1 MVDFLKE
8 HIRLSQ
14 TTFVLALLAPGA
26 VMLFVPSLA
35 RWGRRWVLALL
46 AGYLALASP
55 AGAGLFART
64 LSGGFRPIGSSAEA
78 GGARVVVVLGSGSVN
93 LRASGRQLSV
103 VNMQAGLRVLEAARL
118 FELMNGPLIIV
129 SGGVTE
135 RDGAAAPES
144 IALRRALVDLG
155 VPADRIVLESES
167 KNTRDEVV
175 IIKRML
181 AERGENGFVLVTSP
195 LHMRRSIRAF
205 EHEGLHPVPSTSSL
219 VPATSTA
226 RSWWLPNDVW
236 LHVADA
242 TIYEWM
248 ASGYY
253 WWQGWTS

>member
-1 MVDFLKE
+1 MLDFLKE
-8 HIRLSQ
+8 NLRLSQ
-14 TTFVLALLAPGA
+14 TTCMLALLAPGA
-26 VMLFVPSLA
+26 VMLFVPSLS

-46 AGYLALASP
+46 AGYLALASQ
-55 AGAGLFART
+55 AGAGLFALS
-64 LSGGFRPIGSSAEA
+64 LSGGFRPIASSAEA

-93 LRASGRQLSV
+93 LRASGRQLAV
-103 VNMQAGLRVLEAARL
+103 VTMDAGLRVLEAARL
-118 FELMNGPLIIV
+118 FELLNRPLIIV

-144 IALRRALVDLG
+144 MALRRALVELG

-195 LHMRRSIRAF
+195 LHMRRSMRAF

-219 VPATSTA
+219 VPAKSTP
-226 RSWWLPNDVW
+226 RSWWRPSDIW
-236 LHVADA
+236 LHVTDA